1 LPWRRGYTYRM
12 RPTTV
17 LLILL
22 SVLLILALIAAYQFY
37 RNWRMYERITNE
49 LRLDPLLLRA
59 YPREDATFQPEVLR
73 VVFFGDS
80 RAASWPAPEGLTG
93 FEFINR
99 GIPAETSLQAGGRF
113 QAHVAPLQPD
123 VVVIQVGVNDLFRI
137 SYFPER
143 YDEVVA
149 RCLLSIKR
157 IVELSHVAGA
167 HVVLVTIFPT
177 AQADALRTLNRD
189 AAELREVIRAVNAE
203 LMQLEGEGLTILDSA
218 PLLSDE
224 VGVVRPEYAEDELHL
239 NREGYAVLNLALVEI
254 LRGLAAGR

>member
-1 LPWRRGYTYRM
+1 M
-12 RPTTV
+12 RPTTAF
-17 LLILL
+17 LIIL
-22 SVLLILALIAAYQFY
+22 SILLILALIAAFQFY

-49 LRLDPLLLRA
+49 LRLDPLQLRA
-59 YPREDATFQPEVLR
+59 YPREDATPQPDELR

-99 GIPAETSLQAGGRF
+99 GIPAETSLQAAGRF
-113 QAHVAPLQPD
+113 QAHVGPLQPH

-149 RCLLSIKR
+149 RCLLSIHR
-157 IVELSHVAGA
+157 IVEQSQALGA
-167 HVVLVTIFPT
+167 HVILTTIFPT

-189 AAELREVIRAVNAE
+189 AAELREVIQMVNAE

-224 VGVVRPEYAEDELHL
+224 AGVVLPEYAEDELHL
-239 NREGYAVLNLALVEI
+239 NAEGYAVLNQALVEI
-254 LRGLAAGR
+254 LQRIAAGR